1 MINKDTYNRL
11 TDKEHG
17 YKKCASC
24 SYRNS
29 QYCQY
34 CDDICEIEKQVHTCL
49 VDLEDKIENGTLFE
63 LPFKVGDKIW
73 RINTYSL
80 IPRVQEC
87 TIITITIAD
96 NDRIYLEVED
106 EYSEFKGDNYFLTKA
121 EAEAKLKELKEKSNV
136 E

>member
-1 MINKDTYNRL
+1 MINKYTYERL
-11 TDKEHG
+11 TESDYYENPCTNCALIGNCIRDCKERII
-17 YKKCASC
+17 YD
-24 SYRNS
+24 RLT
-29 QYCQY
+29 
-34 CDDICEIEKQVHTCL
+34 E
-49 VDLEDKIENGTLFE
+49 LEDKIEKGTLFE

-73 RINTYSL
+73 RINKYSL
-80 IPRVQEC
+80 IPRVEEC

-121 EAEAKLKELKEKSNV
+121 EAEAKLKELEEKSNV